1 MTVRCCVCLL
11 LIPVSL
17 FPPLEKDHRRAFALR
32 LARPLV
38 TFCLFT
44 ASGSS
49 PPLVVLRDP
58 TRVDEEMRRCA
69 ISYMDHFAY
78 IEGSTNDG
86 PKTVWL
92 PDVLRFYWK
101 DFGGNRAKVLHN
113 VMKLVNREMQVKL
126 DAIISASNTS
136 ATASKPKVNFISF
149 DWTEMIVL

>member
-1 MTVRCCVCLL
+1 MCLHYL
-11 LIPVSL
+11 LTNFDLIVAL
-17 FPPLEKDHRRAFALR
+17 YNADKDHRRAFALR

-78 IEGSTNDG
+78 IEGSGTG

-126 DAIISASNTS
+126 DAIITASNTS